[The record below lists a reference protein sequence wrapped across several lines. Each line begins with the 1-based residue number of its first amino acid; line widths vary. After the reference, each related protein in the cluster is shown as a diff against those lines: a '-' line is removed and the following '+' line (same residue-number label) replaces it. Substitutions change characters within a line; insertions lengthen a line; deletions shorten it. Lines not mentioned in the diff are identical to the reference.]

1 MKYDNYIEEIKNDK
15 FYAGNI
21 EISVS
26 SILFNINISFYK
38 LEREEDD
45 YYTHYNNVWKDI
57 TCKDAEFMLILFSGN
72 NHYSLLS
79 YDNKKIKIDIKD
91 IEKINKDNL
100 ELDKN
105 KNDINLKE
113 IASLTKLA
121 KY

>member
-1 MKYDNYIEEIKNDK
+1 
-15 FYAGNI
+15 
-21 EISVS
+21 
-26 SILFNINISFYK
+26 
-38 LEREEDD
+38 
-45 YYTHYNNVWKDI
+45 
-57 TCKDAEFMLILFSGN
+57 MLVLFSGN